1 MSWLGRLWN
10 TVRPGRIERD
20 IDREMAFHL
29 AERIDDLEA
38 QGLTREDATRRARL
52 QFGNLSLQ
60 TDRTRDMDVAVW
72 VDAFIRDA
80 RYALTSLGR
89 TPGFAVAVVLTLAL
103 GIGANSAVFSA
114 INAVLLQPLP
124 FPDGDRLMRLRQVQQ
139 RSAEGHIA
147 PVRLEDWHRLNH
159 TFEAMTGYYVED
171 VSETSGEFPEK
182 VRRAFVAPRFVDV
195 WRLPPARGRGFTA
208 LEHSGMGPP
217 AVLISDRFWR
227 VRLGADPNVLDRAV
241 RIGSASFPIV
251 GVMPASFRFPDRD
264 VDLWFPVGINNKYAQ
279 SQHNTWYTGIG
290 RLKPDVTV
298 EQARANLNAVQS
310 QLGEQYPDS
319 DRDLGVDVVP
329 LKQSTV
335 GDVGQSLWL
344 LFGGV

>member
-103 GIGANSAVFSA
+103 GIGANGAVFSA
-114 INAVLLQPLP
+114 INAVVLQPLP

-147 PVRLEDWHRLNH
+147 PVRLEDWQRLNT
-159 TFEAMTGYYVED
+159 TFDGLTGYYTED
-171 VSETSGEFPEK
+171 VSETSGEFPE
-182 VRRAFVAPRFVDV
+182 RITRASVGPRFIEV
-195 WRLPPARGRGFTA
+195 WGVPPARGRGFTPF
-208 LEHSGMGPP
+208 EHTEAGAR
-217 AVLISDRFWR
+217 AVVISDRYWR
-227 VRLGADPNVLDRAV
+227 RRLAADPEVLNRTV
-241 RIGSASFPIV
+241 RIGDTAHPIV
-251 GVMPASFRFPDRD
+251 GVMPPTFRFPDRN
-264 VDLWFPVGINNKYAQ
+264 VDLWFPI
-279 SQHNTWYTGIG
+279 
-290 RLKPDVTV
+290 
-298 EQARANLNAVQS
+298 
-310 QLGEQYPDS
+310 
-319 DRDLGVDVVP
+319 
-329 LKQSTV
+329 
-335 GDVGQSLWL
+335 
-344 LFGGV
+344 